1 MNTKQ
6 KMILGVGVLAIGGV
20 AFYMWKKNKDAK
32 AKLSGGG
39 TSDSGSSEETST
51 TQTCMGG
58 KESSGGGK
66 GKLISIVG
74 SRTKATEV
82 FKKGM
87 NVSVDGV
94 PTTIIGMWKDKNGK
108 VGALKLANG
117 VSNGDKICY

>member
-94 PTTIIGMWKDKNGK
+94 PTTIIGMWKDKN
-108 VGALKLANG
+108 A
-117 VSNGDKICY
+117 SQ